1 MRANDT
7 RTLPDGLGLCT
18 ALGSLRLNFNDIPD
32 CGTVYYA
39 RALTLCSLVLLD
51 LSGADE
57 PYVQDVDCL
66 IPEPDKPHQGMRG
79 KDGTDIKL
87 CLHIVNGR

>member
-51 LSGADE
+51 LSGA
-57 PYVQDVDCL
+57 
-66 IPEPDKPHQGMRG
+66 
-79 KDGTDIKL
+79 
-87 CLHIVNGR
+87 